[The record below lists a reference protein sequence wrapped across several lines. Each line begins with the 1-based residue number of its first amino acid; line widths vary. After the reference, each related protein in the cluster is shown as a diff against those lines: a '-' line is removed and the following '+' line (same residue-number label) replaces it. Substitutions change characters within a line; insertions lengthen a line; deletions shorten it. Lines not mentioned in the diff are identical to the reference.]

1 MPSLKVQTL
10 AGDLP
15 VLRSDREPAI
25 KIGNDVESKVR
36 FGTNHKGSPHQGEGG
51 WLKSRHSKGGCVDLV
66 L

>member
-1 MPSLKVQTL
+1 MLSLKVQTL

-36 FGTNHKGSPHQGEGG
+36 FGTNHKGSPHQGGG
-51 WLKSRHSKGGCVDLV
+51 GGG
-66 L
+66 